1 MAWNEPGPGRDPWN
15 QGPKDGGKGAPDLDE
30 MLKRLKQRFS
40 GNKTPGGPSKSGLP
54 LPSGIAGVAV
64 VVLGLLWAASGFYV
78 VDEQERAAVM
88 RFGRFVETTGPGMG
102 WHLPWPI
109 ETEEIINVTGVRS
122 VTDRAVM
129 LTKDENI
136 VDVELSVQYRVSVPE
151 DYLFNVDD
159 PDMTLRQA
167 TKAAVREVVGQS
179 AMDFILTDGREEVAD
194 RTKRLLQARLNE
206 YKTGLS
212 VTEVNLQQAQPPEL
226 VQAAFADAIK
236 AREDQQ
242 RAKNEAEAYAND
254 RLPRA
259 RGAAA
264 RQMAEATAY
273 RDQVI
278 AKAQGDAS
286 RFSQLVAEYRKSPK
300 VTRERLYLD
309 SMNSVLTSTSKVMV
323 DVDKSGSMIYLPL
336 DQIMKNQP
344 LMPDDM
350 SNTAPSTANVMPS
363 TRSNNGANP
372 SGPNA
377 NSGAAPLAP
386 NSDAPRARDRG
397 RE

>member
-15 QGPKDGGKGAPDLDE
+15 QGPKSGKGPPDLEE

-40 GNKTPGGPSKSGLP
+40 GGTALGGNGSLP
-54 LPSGIAGVAV
+54 LPKG
-64 VVLGLLWAASGFYV
+64 LFGLLILAVALIWAASGFYV
-78 VDEQERAAVM
+78 VDEQERGVVL
-88 RFGRFVETTGPGMG
+88 RFGQYAGTTEPGLH

-109 ETEEIINVTGVRS
+109 EKEEIVNVTGVRS
-122 VTDRAVM
+122 VKDQAVM

-136 VDVELSVQYRVSVPE
+136 VDVELSVQYRVSSAE
-151 DYLFNVDD
+151 EYLFNVDD

-167 TKAAVREVVGQS
+167 TKSAVREVVGQS
-179 AMDFILTDGREEVAD
+179 TMDFILTEGREEVAD
-194 RTKRLLQARLNE
+194 RTKHLLQERLNE
-206 YKTGLS
+206 YKAGLT
-212 VTEVNLQQAQPPEL
+212 VTEVNMQQAQPPES

-242 RAKNEAEAYAND
+242 RLKNEAEAYAND

-278 AKAQGDAS
+278 ARAQGDAS
-286 RFSQLVAEYRKSPK
+286 RFGQLVAEYRKAPK
-300 VTRERLYLD
+300 VTRDRLYLD
-309 SMNSVLTSTSKVMV
+309 SMSSVLSNTSKIMV

-336 DQIMKNQP
+336 DQIMKSQP
-344 LMPDDM
+344 RMPDAATDY
-350 SNTAPSTANVMPS
+350 SQPGPPIVVAPKSGNGSSAVPVIPNNDSP
-363 TRSNNGANP
+363 RS
-372 SGPNA
+372 
-377 NSGAAPLAP
+377 
-386 NSDAPRARDRG
+386 RDRG
-397 RE
+397 RQ

>member
-30 MLKRLKQRFS
+30 MLKRLKQRFNGS
-40 GNKTPGGPSKSGLP
+40 KTTGGAGKGGSP
-54 LPSGIAGVAV
+54 LPSGMIGLAF
-64 VVLGLLWAASGFYV
+64 GLLGVLWLSSGFYV
-78 VDEQERAAVM
+78 VDEQEQAAVM
-88 RFGRFVETTGPGMG
+88 RFGRFVDTTGPGMG

-109 ETEEIINVTGVRS
+109 EDEEIVNVTGVRS

-136 VDVELSVQYRVSVPE
+136 VDVELSVQYKVSSAE
-151 DYLFNVDD
+151 EYLFSVDD

-167 TKAAVREVVGQS
+167 TKAAVREVVGQNS
-179 AMDFILTDGREEVAD
+179 MDFILTDGREEVAS
-194 RTKRLLQARLNE
+194 RTKQLLQARLNE

-212 VTEVNLQQAQPPEL
+212 VTEVNLQQAQPPDP
-226 VQAAFADAIK
+226 VQASFADAIK

-242 RAKNEAEAYAND
+242 RLKNVAEAYAND

-278 AKAQGDAS
+278 ARAQGDAS

-300 VTRERLYLD
+300 VTRQRLYLD
-309 SMNSVLTSTSKVMV
+309 SMNSVLSNTSKVLV
-323 DVDKSGSMIYLPL
+323 DVDKGSSMIYLPL

-344 LMPDDM
+344 AMPESGVDN
-350 SNTAPSTANVMPS
+350 SGGSGVLAPSKPNTGSIVPQIPG
-363 TRSNNGANP
+363 SN
-372 SGPNA
+372 
-377 NSGAAPLAP
+377 AAPSAP
-386 NSDAPRARDRG
+386 NNDDPRGRDRG

>member
-15 QGPKDGGKGAPDLDE
+15 QGPKDNKGPPDLEE
-30 MLKRLKQRFS
+30 MLKRLKQRFT
-40 GNKTPGGPSKSGLP
+40 GNKTPGGSGKGGLP
-54 LPSGIAGVAV
+54 LPSGLVGLLFVA
-64 VVLGLLWAASGFYV
+64 LGLIWIASGIYV
-78 VDEQERAAVM
+78 VDEQERAVEL
-88 RFGRFVETTGPGMG
+88 RFGSKVGTTGPGMHM
-102 WHLPWPI
+102 HLPWPI
-109 ETEEIINVTGVRS
+109 EREEIVNVTGVRS

-136 VDVELSVQYRVSVPE
+136 VDVELSVQYTVSSAE

-179 AMDFILTDGREEVAD
+179 AMDFILTDGRDEVAS
-194 RTKRLLQARLNE
+194 RTKQLLQQRLSE

-242 RAKNEAEAYAND
+242 RLKNEAEAYAND

-286 RFSQLVAEYRKSPK
+286 RFSQLVAEYRKAPK

-309 SMNSVLTSTSKVMV
+309 SMNSVLTNSSKVLI
-323 DVDKSGSMIYLPL
+323 DVSKSGSMIYLPL

-344 LMPDDM
+344 SMPDAQNN
-350 SNTAPSTANVMPS
+350 SVPNTASVMPS
-363 TRSNNGANP
+363 AQP
-372 SGPNA
+372 D
-377 NSGAAPLAP
+377 SGASPMLP
-386 NSDAPRARDRG
+386 NNDAPRARDRG